1 MQQPNFLPD
10 AWMTRYTEVGDLVP
24 VHLVEDWSSL
34 TPFYRRGSQEQTPL
48 PFLLGQFLLLPAPR
62 NYTGGVRV
70 CPHRSGERWETQVSV
85 FLPRGFHCP

>member
-34 TPFYRRGSQEQTPL
+34 TP
-48 PFLLGQFLLLPAPR
+48 
-62 NYTGGVRV
+62 
-70 CPHRSGERWETQVSV
+70 
-85 FLPRGFHCP
+85 